1 MKGAEELKAV
11 LIEESE
17 NDFKN
22 SITGDQSWFYLSCE
36 PKWKMSISIDDVP
49 KKVSKPIHTQK
60 VMITFMFTKHYR

>member
-22 SITGDQSWFYLSCE
+22 LITGDQSWFYLSYE
-36 PKWKMSISIDDVP
+36 PK
-49 KKVSKPIHTQK
+49 
-60 VMITFMFTKHYR
+60 